1 MGKRYLVV
9 TFLGEAPLKS
19 RNGDH
24 RRVGRRLGG
33 RRFRRYPGRCD
44 EALRVPIPGAGSR
57 GNSCKISSAMSPVIP
72 GTII

>member
-33 RRFRRYPGRCD
+33 RWFRRYPGRCD
-44 EALRVPIPGAGSR
+44 EALRVPIPGAE
-57 GNSCKISSAMSPVIP
+57 N
-72 GTII
+72 